1 MTASA
6 MTAPRPSSPFTPTA
20 GDTQQ
25 STDNGGL
32 ILIQAYNGSVVAT
45 GNAVQADALTSGSS
59 GGEIR
64 IEAKNNVTLDTAAIF
79 ARGDFDPTGGF
90 GSGGKI
96 GPLAPTVPPPGQAPI
111 RAFLGA
117 LSWQNGVGDARPTG
131 AGVTVAAQRGQI
143 NLQACTGV
151 NTTGS
156 TFPTVGAIVGTY
168 PNVLAAA
175 CVGGPIVPAYVTGFP
190 SAACES
196 LCTLPGGGK
205 KSGIKFNDLAGDG
218 VKDPTDPPLADWE
231 IGSERTRRPVS
242 LKYALA
248 NAGAKVGTPSSPTP
262 PMGILRSAT
271 AGFGMMVTPTC
282 GISCARIIRLF
293 LKFRICATPLTKVCR
308 PYRAAFRPCTMPPTS

>member
-1 MTASA
+1 MVDGLVESTGSGHIAPNNPANSCSNAATLQARRNPVTRQGKPAMSTGCVEIWSGTTILVDSTGTHGGEVKADIGVTGGSDGRGWIDLLASGTITIHDGIGNDGA
-6 MTAPRPSSPFTPTA
+6 AAVFAVHANGS
-20 GDTQQ
+20 TQQ

-96 GPLAPTVPPPGQAPI
+96 GPLTTPI

-117 LSWQNGVGDARPTG
+117 LSWQNSVGDARPTG

-156 TFPTVGAIVGTY
+156 TFPSVGAIVGTY

-175 CVGGPIVPAYVTGFP
+175 CVGAPIVPAYVTGFP
-190 SAACES
+190 SATCES
-196 LCTLPGGGK
+196 LCTLPGGGR
-205 KSGIKFNDLAGDG
+205 KSGIKFNDLAGD
-218 VKDPTDPPLADWE
+218 V
-231 IGSERTRRPVS
+231 
-242 LKYALA
+242 
-248 NAGAKVGTPSSPTP
+248 
-262 PMGILRSAT
+262 
-271 AGFGMMVTPTC
+271 
-282 GISCARIIRLF
+282 
-293 LKFRICATPLTKVCR
+293 
-308 PYRAAFRPCTMPPTS
+308 